1 MKLKALALSIAL
13 VAGVF
18 AANAQTAYKGN
29 DVFVGVGGGIISVYN
44 GGGHHGAAFN
54 TPSFYGNIMV
64 GKYIT
69 PVWGVRAV
77 IGGPFQ
83 TLDERE
89 GNATN
94 YGPEKR
100 IYSATNKLFGEL
112 NLDGMLNISNI
123 FADDLAK
130 FDVYAFVGPTM
141 NISSNGTKF
150 QNGNQV
156 GAAILVV
163 EDNATKVR
171 FGATAGLG
179 LGYNIT
185 NSFELALEGRAG
197 ITPSIFGDAS
207 QYRKGEFT
215 GRLTLNAIWTI
226 NGKHGKF
233 ARAAAAAAAAGY
245 LSKEA
250 ADALARE
257 YAEKNPKIVEKV
269 VEKEV
274 IKEVEKY
281 INKEIPASTAVF
293 FDINKATLTQKDK
306 ARLQLYAEDIKNV
319 DTKFVVAG
327 YADKKTGSV
336 KRNQTLSEQR
346 AKAVFDYLV
355 SLGVPAS
362 KLETVAN
369 GGVDPIF
376 FNNDVLSRT
385 VIIKPAK

>member
-13 VAGVF
+13 AAGVF

-29 DVFVGVGGGIISVYN
+29 DVFIGLGGGVISVYN
-44 GGGHHGAAFN
+44 GGFN
-54 TPSFYGNIMV
+54 SPAVYGNLMV
-64 GKYIT
+64 GRYIT

-83 TLDERE
+83 TLNQKE
-89 GNATN
+89 GDAIN
-94 YGPEKR
+94 YPPQGE
-100 IYSATNKLFGEL
+100 IYNVKNKLFGEL
-112 NLDGMLNISNI
+112 NLDGMINFSNI
-123 FADDLAK
+123 FAEDLAA

-141 NISSNGTKF
+141 NVSSAGSTF
-150 QNGNQV
+150 QNAEQV
-156 GAAILVV
+156 GTHYLVA
-163 EDNATKVR
+163 EDNTPKVR

-179 LGYNIT
+179 LGVNIT
-185 NSFELALEGRAG
+185 NAFELALEGRVG
-197 ITPSIFGDAS
+197 ITPSIFGDGS
-207 QYRKGEFT
+207 QFRKGEMT
-215 GRLTLNAIWTI
+215 GRVTLNAIYTI
-226 NGKHGKF
+226 GGKHGKF

-293 FDINKATLTQKDK
+293 FEINKANLTEKDK
-306 ARLQLYAEDIKNV
+306 ARLSLYAEDIKNV

-346 AKAVFDYLV
+346 AKAVYDYLIG
-355 SLGVPAS
+355 LGVPAS

>member
-13 VAGVF
+13 AAGVF
-18 AANAQTAYKGN
+18 AANAQTTYKGN
-29 DVFVGVGGGIISVYN
+29 DVFVGIGGGIISTYN
-44 GGGHHGAAFN
+44 QGFN
-54 TPSFYGNIMV
+54 TPAFYGNIMV

-83 TLDERE
+83 TLDAVQ
-89 GNATN
+89 GNA
-94 YGPEKR
+94 YGYPNTGSAAD
-100 IYSATNKLFGEL
+100 IYSAQNKLFGEV
-112 NLDGMLNISNI
+112 NLDGMFNISNL

-130 FDVYAFVGPTM
+130 FDVYAFVGPTL
-141 NISSNGTKF
+141 NLSSKGTEF
-150 QNGNQV
+150 VTNQN
-156 GAAILVV
+156 AASVALVQEV
-163 EDNATKVR
+163 DGLKARV
-171 FGATAGLG
+171 GATAGLG
-179 LGYNIT
+179 LGYNFT
-185 NSFELALEGRAG
+185 NAFELALEGRFG
-197 ITPSIFGDAS
+197 VTPSVFGDAS
-207 QYRKGEFT
+207 QYRKAEGT
-215 GRLTLNAIWTI
+215 GRVTLNAIWTI
-226 NGKHGKF
+226 GGKHGKF

-250 ADALARE
+250 ADALARD
-257 YAEKNPKIVEKV
+257 YAAKNPKIVEKV

-293 FDINKATLTQKDK
+293 FDINKATLTDKDK

-319 DTKFVVAG
+319 DTQFTVAG

-346 AKAVFDYLV
+346 AKAVYDYLI

-362 KLETVAN
+362 KLSTEAN
-369 GGVDPIF
+369 GGVGPIF

-385 VIIKPAK
+385 VIIKPKN

>member
-13 VAGVF
+13 AAGMF

-29 DVFVGVGGGIISVYN
+29 DVFVGIGGGIISVYN
-44 GGGHHGAAFN
+44 GGFN
-54 TPSFYGNIMV
+54 TPNVYGNIMV

-69 PVWGVRAV
+69 PVFGVRGV

-83 TLDERE
+83 TLDPKA
-89 GNATN
+89 GNAYDLN
-94 YGPEKR
+94 VNNPRGYK
-100 IYSATNKLFGEL
+100 NQLFGEI
-112 NLDGMLNISNI
+112 NVDGIVNFSNI

-130 FDVYAFVGPTM
+130 FDVYAFVGPTV
-141 NISSNGTKF
+141 NFSKENTVF
-150 QNGNQV
+150 AN
-156 GAAILVV
+156 AALQDAVATRVV
-163 EDNATKVR
+163 ESNKFKAR
-171 FGATAGLG
+171 FGATVGLG

-185 NSFELALEGRAG
+185 NAFELALEGRFG

-207 QYRKGEFT
+207 QYRKGEGT
-215 GRLTLNAIWTI
+215 GRLTLNAIWTVG
-226 NGKHGKF
+226 GKHGKF

-257 YAEKNPKIVEKV
+257 YAEKNPKIIEKV

-274 IKEVEKY
+274 IKEVEKLV
-281 INKEIPASTAVF
+281 NKEIPASTAVF
-293 FDINKATLTQKDK
+293 FDINKAVLTQKDK
-306 ARLQLYAEDIKNV
+306 ARLQIFADEIKGV
-319 DTKFVVAG
+319 DAKFVVAG
-327 YADKKTGSV
+327 YADKKTGSA

-346 AKAVFDYLV
+346 AKAVYDFL
-355 SLGVPAS
+355 LAQGVPAS
-362 KLETVAN
+362 KLETVAY
-369 GGVDPIF
+369 GGVDPLF

>member
-13 VAGVF
+13 VAGIF
-18 AANAQTAYKGN
+18 AADAQTAYKGK
-29 DVFVGVGGGIISVYN
+29 DVFIGIGGGISSVYN
-44 GGGHHGAAFN
+44 GGFN
-54 TPSFYGNIMV
+54 SPAVYGNIMV
-64 GKYIT
+64 GRYIT

-83 TLDERE
+83 TLDMKE
-89 GNATN
+89 GNAVN
-94 YGPEKR
+94 YGPHNE
-100 IYSATNKLFGEL
+100 IYSAKNKLFGEL
-112 NLDGMLNISNI
+112 NLDGMINFSNI
-123 FADDLAK
+123 FAEDLAA

-141 NISSNGTKF
+141 NVSSVGTKF

-163 EDNATKVR
+163 EDNAPKVR

-179 LGYNIT
+179 LGVNIT
-185 NSFELALEGRAG
+185 KAFELALEGRVG
-197 ITPSIFGDAS
+197 VTPSIFGDAS
-207 QYRKGEFT
+207 QYRKAEMT
-215 GRLTLNAIWTI
+215 GRVTLNAIWTI

-306 ARLQLYAEDIKNV
+306 ARLSLYAEDIKNV

-346 AKAVFDYLV
+346 AKAVYDYLIG
-355 SLGVPAS
+355 LGVPAS

>member
-13 VAGVF
+13 AAGVF
-18 AANAQTAYKGN
+18 AANAQTTYKGN
-29 DVFVGVGGGIISVYN
+29 DVFIGLGGGVISVYN
-44 GGGHHGAAFN
+44 GGFN
-54 TPSFYGNIMV
+54 SPAIYGNLMV
-64 GKYIT
+64 GRYIT

-83 TLDERE
+83 TLDQHA
-89 GNATN
+89 GNAVN
-94 YGPEKR
+94 FGANNA
-100 IYSATNKLFGEL
+100 IYSAKNKLFGEL
-112 NLDGMLNISNI
+112 NLDGMINFSNI
-123 FADDLAK
+123 FADDLAA

-141 NISSNGTKF
+141 NVSTVGTKM
-150 QNGNQV
+150 QNGQQV
-156 GAAILVV
+156 GAAILVA
-163 EDNATKVR
+163 EDNTPKVR

-179 LGYNIT
+179 LGVNIT
-185 NSFELALEGRAG
+185 NAFELALEGRVG

-207 QYRKGEFT
+207 QYRKGEMT
-215 GRLTLNAIWTI
+215 GRVTLNAIWTI

-257 YAEKNPKIVEKV
+257 YADKNPKIVEKV

-293 FDINKATLTQKDK
+293 FEINRANLSEKDK
-306 ARLQLYAEDIKNV
+306 ARLSLYAEDIKNV

-346 AKAVFDYLV
+346 AKVVYDYLI

-362 KLETVAN
+362 KLETTAN

>member
-13 VAGVF
+13 AAGMI

-29 DVFVGVGGGIISVYN
+29 DVFIGIGGGIISVNN
-44 GGGHHGAAFN
+44 GAHGTFNFN
-54 TPSFYGNIMV
+54 TPSIYGNIMV
-64 GKYIT
+64 GRYIT

-83 TLDERE
+83 ILDPKE
-89 GNATN
+89 GNAIN
-94 YGPEKR
+94 YGAQNELYHAR
-100 IYSATNKLFGEL
+100 KLFGEL

-141 NISSNGTKF
+141 NLSTVSTVMRNGE
-150 QNGNQV
+150 QV
-156 GAAILVV
+156 GAAILVD
-163 EDNATKVR
+163 EDNTPKVR

-185 NSFELALEGRAG
+185 NAFELALEGRVG
-197 ITPSIFGDAS
+197 VTPSIFGDAS
-207 QYRKGEFT
+207 QFRKGEMT
-215 GRLTLNAIWTI
+215 GRVTLNAIWTI

-293 FDINKATLTQKDK
+293 FEINKATLTEKDK
-306 ARLQLYAEDIKNV
+306 ARLKLYAEDIKNV
-319 DTKFVVAG
+319 DSKFTVAG

>member
-1 MKLKALALSIAL
+1 MKLKALALSFAL
-13 VAGVF
+13 AAGIF
-18 AANAQTAYKGN
+18 GANAQTAYKGN

-44 GGGHHGAAFN
+44 GGFN
-54 TPSFYGNIMV
+54 TPSVYGNIQV

-83 TLDERE
+83 TLDKKD

-94 YGPEKR
+94 FGANNE
-100 IYSATNKLFGEL
+100 IYSAKNKLFGEI
-112 NLDGMLNISNI
+112 NLDGMVNFSNI
-123 FADDLAK
+123 FAEDLAK
-130 FDVYAFVGPTM
+130 FDVYGFVGPTV
-141 NISSNGTKF
+141 NFSSVGTEFANGAQT
-150 QNGNQV
+150 
-156 GAAILVV
+156 GAKMLVR
-163 EDNATKVR
+163 EADGLKAR

-179 LGYNIT
+179 LGYNFT
-185 NSFELALEGRAG
+185 NAFELALEGRFG
-197 ITPSIFGDAS
+197 ITPSVFGDAS
-207 QYRKGEFT
+207 QYRKGEGT
-215 GRLTLNAIWTI
+215 GRVTLNAIWTI
-226 NGKHGKF
+226 GGKHGKF

-250 ADALARE
+250 ADALARD
-257 YAEKNPKIVEKV
+257 YAAKNPKIVEKV

-293 FDINKATLTQKDK
+293 FELNKAVLSQKDK
-306 ARLQLYAEDIKNV
+306 ARLQLYAEEIKDIEGV
-319 DTKFVVAG
+319 ISVAG

-346 AKAVFDYLV
+346 AKVVYDYLI

-362 KLETVAN
+362 KLETSAN

-385 VIIKPAK
+385 VILKPKK

>member
-1 MKLKALALSIAL
+1 MKLKALALSFAL
-13 VAGVF
+13 AAGIF
-18 AANAQTAYKGN
+18 GANAQTAYKGN

-44 GGGHHGAAFN
+44 GGFN
-54 TPSFYGNIMV
+54 TPSVYGNIQV

-83 TLDERE
+83 TLDKKD

-94 YGPEKR
+94 FGQNNEL
-100 IYSATNKLFGEL
+100 YSAKNKLFGEI
-112 NLDGMLNISNI
+112 NLDGMVNFSNI
-123 FADDLAK
+123 FAEDLAK
-130 FDVYAFVGPTM
+130 FDVYGFVGPTV
-141 NISSNGTKF
+141 NFSSVGTEFANGAQT
-150 QNGNQV
+150 
-156 GAAILVV
+156 GAKMLVR
-163 EDNATKVR
+163 EADGLKAR

-179 LGYNIT
+179 LGYNFT
-185 NSFELALEGRAG
+185 NAFELALEGRFG
-197 ITPSIFGDAS
+197 ITPSVFGDAS
-207 QYRKGEFT
+207 QYRKGEGT
-215 GRLTLNAIWTI
+215 GRVTLNAIWTI
-226 NGKHGKF
+226 GGKHGKF

-250 ADALARE
+250 ADALARD
-257 YAEKNPKIVEKV
+257 YAAKNPKIVEKV
-269 VEKEV
+269 VDKEV

-293 FDINKATLTQKDK
+293 FELNKAVLSQKDK
-306 ARLQLYAEDIKNV
+306 ARLQLYAEEIKDIEGV
-319 DTKFVVAG
+319 ISVAG

-346 AKAVFDYLV
+346 AKVVYDYLI

-362 KLETVAN
+362 KLETSAN

-385 VIIKPAK
+385 VILKPKK

>member
-13 VAGVF
+13 AAGVF

-29 DVFVGVGGGIISVYN
+29 DVFIGLGGGVISVYN
-44 GGGHHGAAFN
+44 GGFN
-54 TPSFYGNIMV
+54 SPAVYGNIMV
-64 GKYIT
+64 GRYIT

-83 TLDERE
+83 NLDQKQ
-89 GNATN
+89 GDATGFGAN
-94 YGPEKR
+94 NDQ
-100 IYSATNKLFGEL
+100 IYNMKNKLFGEL
-112 NLDGMLNISNI
+112 ILDGMVNFSNI
-123 FADDLAK
+123 FADDLAA

-141 NISSNGTKF
+141 NISSAGSTFQNAQQVGTKY
-150 QNGNQV
+150 
-156 GAAILVV
+156 LVAL
-163 EDNATKVR
+163 DNTPKVR

-185 NSFELALEGRAG
+185 NAFELALEGRLG
-197 ITPSIFGDAS
+197 ITPSIFGDGS
-207 QYRKGEFT
+207 QYRKGEMT
-215 GRLTLNAIWTI
+215 GRVTLNAIWTI

-293 FDINKATLTQKDK
+293 FDINKATLSQKDK
-306 ARLQLYAEDIKNV
+306 ARLSLYADDIKNV
-319 DTKFVVAG
+319 DGKFVVAG

-346 AKAVFDYLV
+346 AKAVYDYLI

-362 KLETVAN
+362 KLETTAN

>member
-13 VAGVF
+13 AAGMF

-29 DVFVGVGGGIISVYN
+29 DVFVGIGGGVISVYN
-44 GGGHHGAAFN
+44 GGFN
-54 TPSFYGNIMV
+54 TPNVYGNIMV

-69 PVWGVRAV
+69 PVFGVRGV

-83 TLDERE
+83 TLDQKQ
-89 GNATN
+89 GNAVDLQGELTIPRGFKN
-94 YGPEKR
+94 Q
-100 IYSATNKLFGEL
+100 LFGEV
-112 NLDGMLNISNI
+112 NLDAMINFSNI

-130 FDVYAFVGPTM
+130 FDVYAFVGPTV
-141 NISSNGTKF
+141 NFSKENSKF
-150 QNGNQV
+150 ANTSLQEYDAFV
-156 GAAILVV
+156 RVV
-163 EDNATKVR
+163 DSDAFKAR

-185 NSFELALEGRAG
+185 NAFELAIEGRFG
-197 ITPSIFGDAS
+197 ITPSVFGDAS
-207 QYRKGEFT
+207 QYRKGEGT
-215 GRLTLNAIWTI
+215 GRLTLNAIWTVG
-226 NGKHGKF
+226 GKHGKF

-257 YAEKNPKIVEKV
+257 YAEKNPKIIEKV

-274 IKEVEKY
+274 IKEVEKLV
-281 INKEIPASTAVF
+281 NREIPASTAVF
-293 FDINKATLTQKDK
+293 FEINKAVLTSKDK
-306 ARLQLYAEDIKNV
+306 ARLQIFADEIKGIDDV
-319 DTKFVVAG
+319 KFVVAG
-327 YADKKTGSV
+327 YADKKTGSA

-346 AKAVFDYLV
+346 AKAVYDFL
-355 SLGVPAS
+355 LAQGVPAS
-362 KLETVAN
+362 KLETVAY

-385 VIIKPAK
+385 VIIKPSK

>member
-13 VAGVF
+13 AAGMF
-18 AANAQTAYKGN
+18 AANAQTATKGN
-29 DVFVGVGGGIISVYN
+29 DVFVGIGGGIISVYN
-44 GGGHHGAAFN
+44 QGFN
-54 TPSFYGNIMV
+54 SPAFYGNIMV

-69 PVWGVRAV
+69 PVWGVRGV

-83 TLDERE
+83 TLNQKN
-89 GNATN
+89 GNAMNFGQEGTYYN
-94 YGPEKR
+94 VK
-100 IYSATNKLFGEL
+100 NKLFGEI
-112 NLDGMLNISNI
+112 NLDGMVNISNI

-130 FDVYAFVGPTM
+130 FDFYVFAGPTL
-141 NISSNGTKF
+141 NLSSVGTKF
-150 QNGNQV
+150 VLDQN
-156 GAAILVV
+156 AATAVMVTDQNCNGLKARV
-163 EDNATKVR
+163 
-171 FGATAGLG
+171 GATAGLG

-185 NSFELALEGRAG
+185 NAFELALEGRFG
-197 ITPSIFGDAS
+197 VTPSVFGDAS
-207 QYRKGEFT
+207 QYRKAEGT
-215 GRLTLNAIWTI
+215 GRVTLNAIWTI
-226 NGKHGKF
+226 GGKHGKF

-250 ADALARE
+250 ADALARD
-257 YAEKNPKIVEKV
+257 YAAKNPKIVEKV

-293 FDINKATLTQKDK
+293 FDINKATLTPKDK
-306 ARLQLYAEDIKNV
+306 ARLQIYADEIKNA
-319 DTKFVVAG
+319 DAKFVVSG

-346 AKAVFDYLV
+346 AKTVFDYLV

-362 KLETVAN
+362 KLETAAH

>member
-13 VAGVF
+13 AAGVF

-29 DVFVGVGGGIISVYN
+29 DVFIGLGGGVISVYN
-44 GGGHHGAAFN
+44 GGFN
-54 TPSFYGNIMV
+54 SPAIYGNLMV
-64 GKYIT
+64 GRYIT

-83 TLDERE
+83 TLDQHA
-89 GNATN
+89 GNAVN
-94 YGPEKR
+94 FGANNA
-100 IYSATNKLFGEL
+100 IYSAKNKLFGEL
-112 NLDGMLNISNI
+112 NLDGMINFSNI
-123 FADDLAK
+123 FADDLAA

-141 NISSNGTKF
+141 NVSTVGTKM
-150 QNGNQV
+150 QNGQQV
-156 GAAILVV
+156 GAAILVA
-163 EDNATKVR
+163 EDNTPKVR

-179 LGYNIT
+179 LGVNIT
-185 NSFELALEGRAG
+185 KAFELALEGRVG

-207 QYRKGEFT
+207 QYRKGEMT
-215 GRLTLNAIWTI
+215 GRVTLNAIWTI

-257 YAEKNPKIVEKV
+257 YADKNPKIVEKV

-293 FDINKATLTQKDK
+293 FEINRANLSEKDK
-306 ARLQLYAEDIKNV
+306 ARLSLYAEDIKNV

-346 AKAVFDYLV
+346 AKAVYDYLI

-362 KLETVAN
+362 KLETTAN

>member
-13 VAGVF
+13 AAGVF
-18 AANAQTAYKGN
+18 AANAQTTYKGN
-29 DVFVGVGGGIISVYN
+29 DVFIGLGGGVISVYN
-44 GGGHHGAAFN
+44 GGFN
-54 TPSFYGNIMV
+54 SPAIYGNLMV
-64 GKYIT
+64 GRYIT

-83 TLDERE
+83 TLDQRA
-89 GNATN
+89 GNAVN
-94 YGPEKR
+94 YGATNA
-100 IYSATNKLFGEL
+100 IYSAKNKLFGEL
-112 NLDGMLNISNI
+112 NLDGMINFSNI
-123 FADDLAK
+123 FADDLAA

-141 NISSNGTKF
+141 NVSTAGTKM
-150 QNGNQV
+150 QNGQQV
-156 GAAILVV
+156 GAAILVA
-163 EDNATKVR
+163 EDNTPKVR

-179 LGYNIT
+179 LGVNIT
-185 NSFELALEGRAG
+185 KAFELALEGRVG

-207 QYRKGEFT
+207 QYRKGEMT
-215 GRLTLNAIWTI
+215 GRVTLNAIWTI

-257 YAEKNPKIVEKV
+257 YADKNPKIVEKV

-293 FDINKATLTQKDK
+293 FEINRANLSEKDK
-306 ARLQLYAEDIKNV
+306 ARLSLYAEDIKNV

-346 AKAVFDYLV
+346 AKAVYDYLI

-362 KLETVAN
+362 KLETTAN

>member
-1 MKLKALALSIAL
+1 MKLKVLALSIAL
-13 VAGVF
+13 AAGMF

-29 DVFVGVGGGIISVYN
+29 DVFVGIGGGIISVYN
-44 GGGHHGAAFN
+44 GGFN
-54 TPSFYGNIMV
+54 TPNVYGNIMV

-83 TLDERE
+83 TLDQKA
-89 GNATN
+89 GNAVDIN
-94 YGPEKR
+94 GGLAVPRSFK
-100 IYSATNKLFGEL
+100 NQLFGEL
-112 NLDGMLNISNI
+112 NLDAMINFSNI

-130 FDVYAFVGPTM
+130 FDVYAFLGPTV
-141 NISSNGTKF
+141 NFSKEASKF
-150 QNGNQV
+150 ANTALQDAV
-156 GAAILVV
+156 AVRVV
-163 EDNATKVR
+163 ESNAFKAR
-171 FGATAGLG
+171 FGATVGLG

-185 NSFELALEGRAG
+185 NAFELALAGRFG
-197 ITPSIFGDAS
+197 ITPSVFGDAS
-207 QYRKGEFT
+207 QYRKGEGT
-215 GRLTLNAIWTI
+215 GRLTLNAIWTVG
-226 NGKHGKF
+226 GKHGKF

-274 IKEVEKY
+274 IKEVEKLV
-281 INKEIPASTAVF
+281 NREIPASTAVF
-293 FDINKATLTQKDK
+293 FDINKAVLTSKDK
-306 ARLQLYAEDIKNV
+306 ARLQLFADEIKNV
-319 DTKFVVAG
+319 DAKFVVAG
-327 YADKKTGSV
+327 YADKKTGSA

-346 AKAVFDYLV
+346 AKAVYDCL
-355 SLGVPAS
+355 LAQGVPAS
-362 KLETVAN
+362 KLETVAY

-385 VIIKPAK
+385 VILKPKN